1 MNQLELVIL
10 QALEGLRTPSE
21 YRRDQSNGNKQCSYL
36 GRIKRERTPSSRVRK
51 DCKGGEEEP

>member
-21 YRRDQSNGNKQCSYL
+21 YRRDQSNGNKYKAMVIF
-36 GRIKRERTPSSRVRK
+36 GKDKKGKNPIKQSKKRL
-51 DCKGGEEEP
+51 